1 MQAEDYFDSYEEAI
15 SIVKELWLKHG
26 NLDQE
31 VRLLGVSV
39 SNLLNPETS
48 AIQLTIHEGSVD
60 EWLGSSN

>member
-1 MQAEDYFDSYEEAI
+1 MD
-15 SIVKELWLKHG
+15 
-26 NLDQE
+26 LDQE